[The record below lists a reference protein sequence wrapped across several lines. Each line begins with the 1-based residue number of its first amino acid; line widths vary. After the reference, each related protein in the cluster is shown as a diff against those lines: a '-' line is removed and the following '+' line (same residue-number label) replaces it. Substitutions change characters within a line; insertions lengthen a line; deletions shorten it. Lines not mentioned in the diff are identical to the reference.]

1 MVLLTMGEE
10 EVEWEVERYSLWE
23 EEEVCGWEPPAK
35 ERRGEESEGEL
46 SSVGEE
52 EEG

>member
-23 EEEVCGWEPPAK
+23 EEEVCGWEPSV
-35 ERRGEESEGEL
+35 EEGGGEE
-46 SSVGEE
+46 
-52 EEG
+52 